1 MPSKLSFW
9 VVSKI
14 CRFFSSRMKESWPLY
29 RLQLYTFPFIRSYTL
44 HYHTSHLTLFFT
56 HSNLLAYTS
65 SRLFHTLYCSVQ
77 TVDSKYFKILI
88 LHLLYFCSFIVASP
102 FHLYLSLTHTC
113 ILSCCRWPSC
123 LFFPGAYFNFSSFTS
138 TWSPYPHCRP

>member
-1 MPSKLSFW
+1 
-9 VVSKI
+9 
-14 CRFFSSRMKESWPLY
+14 MKESWPLY

-44 HYHTSHLTLFFT
+44 HYHTSHLTLFFN

-102 FHLYLSLTHTC
+102 FHLYLSLTHTHVF
-113 ILSCCRWPSC
+113 C
-123 LFFPGAYFNFSSFTS
+123 LAAADLHASSFQGHILTS
-138 TWSPYPHCRP
+138 LALLPRGVPTLIADHNIIFKH